1 MLAAKISKAT
11 GFSGRST
18 VLGHIQR
25 GGSPTAFDRVLATRM
40 GDYAVELLVK
50 GIGGHC
56 VGMVHNEIT
65 SFPIEEALAM
75 PKASRKGLFALHQRL
90 I

>member
-1 MLAAKISKAT
+1 VTS
-11 GFSGRST
+11 FSGRAT

-40 GDYAVELLVK
+40 GDKAVELLVK

-56 VGMVHNEIT
+56 VGMLKNEIV
-65 SFPIEEALAM
+65 SMPIEEALAM
-75 PKASRKGLFALHQRL
+75 PRKSREDLLALHERL